1 MNGAVDP
8 ISVLVVDDEQ
18 LVRAGFRL
26 LIDATADLA
35 AVGEAGDGGEAVRAA
50 RRLRPDVVVMDIRMP
65 GIDGLEA
72 TRLIAPTEDAPRILI
87 VTTFDDDEYVFAA
100 LRGGASGFLL
110 KDTPPEEML
119 DAIRTVA
126 RGDALLAPA
135 ITRRLIT
142 EFVRTPTRP
151 APRRGGVLD
160 TLTDRERDVFE
171 LVAAGLSNSMIAD
184 RLHLGVTTVKTH
196 VGHLLTKID
205 ARDRVQLV
213 ICAYESG
220 VVSPGSGGSVRDGGQ
235 LSD

>member
-1 MNGAVDP
+1 MTDAEP
-8 ISVLVVDDEQ
+8 ITVLVVDDEQ

-26 LIDATADLA
+26 LIDATDDLTT
-35 AVGEAGDGGEAVRAA
+35 VGEAGDGGEAVRAA

-72 TRLIAPTEDAPRILI
+72 TRLLAADDHPPRILI
-87 VTTFDDDEYVFAA
+87 VTTFDDDADVFAA

-119 DAIRTVA
+119 GAIRTVA
-126 RGDALLAPA
+126 QGNALLAPS

-142 EFVRTPTRP
+142 EFARTPTRP
-151 APRRGGVLD
+151 TPPAVLGD
-160 TLTDRERDVFE
+160 LTDRERDIFG
-171 LVAAGLSNSMIAD
+171 LVAAGLSNGEIAD

-196 VGHLLTKID
+196 VGRLLTKLD
-205 ARDRVQLV
+205 ARDRVHLV

-220 VVSPGSGGSVRDGGQ
+220 AVSVGANGGD
-235 LSD
+235 D

>member
-1 MNGAVDP
+1 MNSIAAQP
-8 ISVLVVDDEQ
+8 IRVLVVDDEQ

-26 LIDATADLA
+26 LIDATTDLA

-72 TRLIAPTEDAPRILI
+72 TRLIASGDDAPRILI

-119 DAIRTVA
+119 HAIRTVA
-126 RGDALLAPA
+126 QGDALLAPTV
-135 ITRRLIT
+135 TRRLIT
-142 EFVRTPTRP
+142 EYVRTPTRSVSRP
-151 APRRGGVLD
+151 GVLD
-160 TLTDRERDVFE
+160 TLTDRELDVFE
-171 LVAAGLSNSMIAD
+171 LVAAGLSNGAIAE
-184 RLHLGVTTVKTH
+184 RLHLGITTVKTH
-196 VGHLLTKID
+196 VGRLLTKLD

-213 ICAYESG
+213 ICAYETG
-220 VVSPGSGGSVRDGGQ
+220 VVAPGSSGTAPSTT
-235 LSD
+235 

>member
-1 MNGAVDP
+1 MSVEP
-8 ISVLVVDDEQ
+8 LKVLVVDDEQ
-18 LVRAGFRL
+18 LVRAGFRS
-26 LIDATADLA
+26 LIDATPDLT

-50 RRLRPDVVVMDIRMP
+50 RRLRPDVVLMDIRMP

-72 TRLIAPTEDAPRILI
+72 TRLIARDSDGPRILI

-110 KDTPPEEML
+110 KDTPPEAML

-135 ITRRLIT
+135 VTRRLIT
-142 EFVRTPTRP
+142 EFVRTPARR
-151 APRRGGVLD
+151 APTLDALD
-160 TLTDRERDVFE
+160 TLTEREREVFE
-171 LVAAGLSNSMIAD
+171 LVAAGLSNSGIAD

-196 VGHLLTKID
+196 VGRLLTKLD
-205 ARDRVQLV
+205 TQDRIHLV

-220 VVSPGSGGSVRDGGQ
+220 VVAPGQRFDEN
-235 LSD
+235 

>member
-1 MNGAVDP
+1 MSDATEP
-8 ISVLVVDDEQ
+8 IRVLVVDDEQ

-26 LIDATADLA
+26 LIDATPDLV
-35 AVGEAGDGGEAVRAA
+35 AVGEAGDGGEAVRTA
-50 RRLRPDVVVMDIRMP
+50 RRLRPDVLVMDIRMP

-72 TRLIAPTEDAPRILI
+72 TRLIAPSEDAPRILI

-110 KDTPPEEML
+110 KDTPPEDML

-142 EFVRTPTRP
+142 EFARMPTPPVSRP
-151 APRRGGVLD
+151 EALG
-160 TLTDRERDVFE
+160 TLTDREREVFE
-171 LVAAGLSNSMIAD
+171 LVATGLSNSEIAG
-184 RLHLGVTTVKTH
+184 RLHLGITTVKTH
-196 VGHLLTKID
+196 VGRLLTKLD
-205 ARDRVQLV
+205 VHDRVHLV

-220 VVSPGSGGSVRDGGQ
+220 VVSPGR
-235 LSD
+235 